1 MKNFTRL
8 FFVLL
13 MAVVMVFCT
22 VGCAK
27 TYTVTFSNGS
37 EQIVSTVQKDA
48 KVYAPALTLAEGVVV
63 AGWYTDAQYT
73 TPFDFKTNITQD
85 TVLYAKLNSLL
96 YTVTYQLGYSG
107 TAPVQNGVNKDGSFT
122 VADEPKRIG
131 YKFLGWSDGQN
142 LYQAQDNYT
151 VTEADNIVLTAIW
164 EYKTV
169 SAKFFDDRNNLIEEK
184 TLPYGS
190 DVVAPT
196 EVYHKY
202 WCFEHSGWDK
212 ETTNLTQDTEF
223 FAQYEYVPTQEVN
236 FIYELD
242 TEKNAWIVSTS
253 VRDSD
258 LMYGFVGD
266 LALPDYYQGLP
277 CYAVDTVRL
286 YSANG
291 TLYIPSTYR
300 ELGFESFRG
309 CAFADIIIE
318 EGLETISEYAFESV
332 AKTKRGFDEN
342 GDYYEI
348 SILSVVQIPG
358 TVKYVGAGAI
368 PSYTIDLQIAA
379 GANLQC
385 IDGALVSDDGKVL
398 VNALQ
403 NKLNDGRLTIPATV
417 KSIGAGVFS
426 NTEYLK
432 SVVIT
437 GQLTEIGKSAF
448 SMSKITSLTF
458 SEGAYVEHVGEQA
471 FWASYLESVDL
482 PRGIKT
488 LGIGAF
494 HLCPYLKSFSFANT
508 IESIGEGAISPSD
521 CVYLETL
528 QMTGGTTSL
537 NGKYTCE
544 NGVLIEKGTS
554 SLYLSDGTTRGDVLL
569 LYCQGNTATQYTT
582 PSTVREFWS
591 YAFHSQKHL
600 KVLTVN
606 EGVETIPSMFASGNF
621 GLAGMVDSSIQK
633 VVLPSTLKE
642 IKGYFDDGWAGSMMF
657 GTYGAFITNGS
668 LTEVVIHPNCQLK
681 ELTSMTFLN
690 CPITEFEIPKSVEKV
705 GSGVWGDSLIKLTV
719 HPENEFFKAIDG
731 ILYTIDGKK
740 IVCFPRGY
748 GKTHTRFVAPAE
760 LEEVGADAMYG
771 IYGLEEMDFSQ
782 SKLRYVDIFA
792 FEQNYT
798 VEYDSNWMPVPGTE
812 KGLKKVT
819 FPATLEYL
827 GDNAFLSC
835 SMLDQV
841 VFLGDAPTM
850 EKHNDYREHQVFP
863 MTAKL
868 VFDSKYATNFYMALY
883 SYDPQY
889 VEILTAEQKAL
900 VKETTYTFDS
910 LGGSSAQSVSA
921 IILVQAQ
928 LPTPTK
934 QGKYFAGWHTKNGS
948 ESGDWGQLV
957 VGPYFN
963 RTGVYQVTLYA
974 KWQDT
979 PWELGTSYAPYI
991 LQPNSSCTK
1000 LLQKETSQGIFT
1012 SQDMVGF
1019 TVHWFAIKA
1028 TSSGTM
1034 TLDLKVPELLDWS
1047 AELFTQPI
1055 YNWEYSTS
1063 WGNGGY
1069 IVEEGQTYYLCVYV
1083 FDYENWSAG
1092 EVEVTITVKIEA
1104 SANTQYAIVER
1115 KEDTV
1120 C

>member
-1 MKNFTRL
+1 MKKFTKVL
-8 FFVLL
+8 FVLL
-13 MAVVMVFCT
+13 LALSLAFCMA
-22 VGCAK
+22 GCAK
-27 TYTVTFSNGS
+27 TYTVVFQNGS
-37 EQIVSTVQKDA
+37 DTISATVQEGGL
-48 KVYAPALTLAEGVVV
+48 VYAPELTLADGVELV
-63 AGWYTDAQYT
+63 GWYTDEQYA

-184 TLPYGS
+184 ILPYGS
-190 DVVAPT
+190 DVVAPA

-212 ETTNLTQDTEF
+212 DTTNLTQDTEF

-236 FIYELD
+236 FVYELD

-253 VRDSD
+253 VNDFD

-318 EGLETISEYAFESV
+318 EGLETISDYAFERV
-332 AKTKRGFDEN
+332 AKMKSGFDEN

-358 TVKYVGAGAI
+358 TVRYVGAGAI

-426 NTEYLK
+426 DTEYLK

-437 GQLTEIGKSAF
+437 GQLTEIGERAF

-458 SEGAYVEHVGEQA
+458 SEGAYVEHVGEHA
-471 FWASYLESVDL
+471 FWGSYLESVDL

-488 LGIGAF
+488 IGTGAF
-494 HLCPYLKSFSFANT
+494 ASIGGLRSFAFANT
-508 IESIGEGAISPSD
+508 IESIGEGAIAPSD
-521 CVYLETL
+521 LLYMEKLE
-528 QMTGGTTSL
+528 MTGGTTSQ

-554 SLYLSDGTTRGDVLL
+554 KLYLSDGTTRGDVLL
-569 LYCQGNTATQYTT
+569 LYCQSNTATQYTT

-591 YAFHSQKHL
+591 YAFHAQKYL

-606 EGVETIPSMFASGNF
+606 EGVETIPAMFASGNNGF
-621 GLAGMVDSSIQK
+621 EYFVDSSIEK
-633 VVLPSTLKE
+633 VVLPSTLKVIE
-642 IKGYFDDGWAGSMMF
+642 DGFANNSWGGSIMF
-657 GTYGAFITNGS
+657 GTYAAFMTNGS
-668 LTEVVIHPNCQLK
+668 LKEVVIHSDSRLK
-681 ELTSMTFLN
+681 ELKSMTFLN
-690 CPITEFEIPKSVEKV
+690 TAITEFEIPRYVESVGV
-705 GSGVWGDSLIKLTV
+705 GVWGDSLITLTV

-748 GKTHTRFVAPAE
+748 GKTHTKFVAPAD
-760 LEEVGADAMYG
+760 LEEVGPDAMYG

-782 SKLRYVDIFA
+782 SKLRFVDVFA

-798 VEYDSNWMPVPGTE
+798 AQYDSFWVPIKGTE

-819 FPATLEYL
+819 FPATLEHI
-827 GDNAFLSC
+827 GDNAFAGC
-835 SMLDQV
+835 SLLEEV
-841 VFLGDAPTM
+841 IFLGDAPEMTIC
-850 EKHNDYREHQVFP
+850 NDHSSHMLFDS

-868 VFDSKYATNFYMALY
+868 IFDNKYATNFYNSLY
-883 SYDPQY
+883 LYNPEY
-889 VEILTAEQKAL
+889 VEMLSPEQREA
-900 VKETTYTFDS
+900 VQETTYAFDS
-910 LGGSSAQSVSA
+910 LGGSSVQQVKT
-921 IILVQAQ
+921 IILQQSQ

-934 QGKYFAGWHTKNGS
+934 SGKYFAGWYTQNGTTTG
-948 ESGDWGQLV
+948 EWGELV
-957 VGPYFN
+957 VGPFANYS
-963 RTGVYQVTLYA
+963 GVYQITLYA

-979 PWELGTSYAPYI
+979 PWETGKSYAPYI
-991 LQPNSSCTK
+991 LKANSSRTL
-1000 LLQKETSQGIFT
+1000 LLQKETSQGIFG
-1012 SQDMVGF
+1012 SQDLKGY
-1019 TVHWFAIKA
+1019 TVHWFVFTA
-1028 TSSGTM
+1028 TSSGIVNVEV
-1034 TLDLKVPELLDWS
+1034 DVPE
-1047 AELFTQPI
+1047 EIGYNCVLFTQPI
-1055 YNWEYSTS
+1055 YDWQYAAA
-1063 WGNGGY
+1063 WFGNGY
-1069 IVEEGQTYYLCVYV
+1069 MVEEGQTYYLAMYLY
-1083 FDYENWSAG
+1083 DMETWSAG
-1092 EVEVTITVKIEA
+1092 EVEVKISLSIETM
-1104 SANTQYAIVER
+1104 ANAQQVFIQKR
-1115 KEDTV
+1115 DDM
-1120 C
+1120 